1 MLALFRSRTLVL
13 FARNTLAGSA
23 AFAVD
28 MALLWLLVAGGW
40 AYLPAAALA
49 FLVAVTIHYALARA
63 WVFPPSRRSWAGGWA
78 LFLANAGIGMVVML
92 GAFWALTEWTPLHF
106 LVARLLSSV
115 NSGLVVFLLNALYN
129 FRAL

>member
-1 MLALFRSRTLVL
+1 MLALLRSRTLVP
-13 FARNTLAGSA
+13 FARNTLAGAA

-28 MALLWLLVAGGW
+28 IALLWLLVASGW
-40 AYLPAAALA
+40 SYLPAAALA
-49 FLVAVTIHYALARA
+49 FLVAVTIHYGLARA
-63 WVFPPSRRSWAGGWA
+63 WVFPPSARGLASGYA

-92 GAFWALTEWTPLHF
+92 GAFWALTELTPLHF

-115 NSGLVVFLLNALYN
+115 NSGLIVFFLNALYN